1 VSTGE
6 TRRVIADGEWAVA
19 GWTSHARV
27 CSGTPY
33 DNDYAAVFH
42 VTDGR
47 TGAVTGYCGT
57 SCVKRVL
64 FDLGLPPC
72 ESAGR
77 SVPGRTPM
85 RERAERPPRSRG
97 RLR

>member
-1 VSTGE
+1 MSTEE
-6 TRRVIADGEWAVA
+6 TRRVIAGGEWAVA
-19 GWTSHARV
+19 GWTSRARV
-27 CSGTPY
+27 RSGTPCG
-33 DNDYAAVFH
+33 NAVFH

-47 TGAVTGYCGT
+47 TGAVTGYCDT
-57 SCVKRVL
+57 SCAKRVL